1 VTWGR
6 NDFIFTVEGATA
18 YRRDIPNAEIHI
30 LDTGHF
36 ALETSAEE
44 IATAISRFLAQR
56 GQNSRR
62 SA

>member
-6 NDFIFTVEGATA
+6 HDFIFTVEGATA
-18 YRRDIPNAEIHI
+18 YKRDIPRAEVHI

-44 IATAISRFLAQR
+44 IATAIRRFLPQR
-56 GQNSRR
+56 
-62 SA
+62 A